1 MEGGKRGHRPVIDW
15 PVLDCAYAA
24 TWCFTACPNMHPRD
38 RRRQPWRNLRMHHLC
53 CLHLPKPEW
62 SHWTRLSYNRLGFYQ
77 GAGNLRAG
85 LDARDQR
92 IRQVIDVATSSGP
105 ATLTKTSV
113 VAPTGITYASN
124 VASERKRSCS
134 KSGHRLSRS

>member
-1 MEGGKRGHRPVIDW
+1 MEGGKRGHRPVI
-15 PVLDCAYAA
+15 VLMLPPGVLQHVQICIHAIEGGSHGE
-24 TWCFTACPNMHPRD
+24 TCECITSGVCTCQNPNGHTGPACPTND
-38 RRRQPWRNLRMHHLC
+38 C
-53 CLHLPKPEW
+53 
-62 SHWTRLSYNRLGFYQ
+62 RLVFYQ

-124 VASERKRSCS
+124 VASERKRSC
-134 KSGHRLSRS
+134 